1 MKTPR
6 ALEMQSSFLGRFSPH
21 FAISTLRV
29 VRYSRPRVLPALDFR
44 VSRTA
49 VVRICFLLFL
59 FFSSSSSSS
68 SSSSFFKVVTKN
80 KEIFSLSMFFPGGGR
95 PVGEDPSEK
104 LRREQKREMEERR
117 RRRGGRAMSTSTTT
131 KNDGD
136 ILFEKKNHHFHR
148 EKSRRRRRRR
158 DDDALF
164 SVLWKADLICRVEDV
179 AAKRGIRTRRNDKIQ
194 VPASALRTLE
204 RCDRC
209 EGAPFFYVKKGAS
222 LSKTDDEKEEEGRYC
237 AALDYQAEENTV
249 VVPSELAKRLGLSTS
264 SSSTSFDDG
273 RVLRVEFRSREL
285 EKCEWVKLQP
295 VSNEFSKFL
304 TRHPEADV
312 KVALEQILVQWSC
325 VHVGDAFEV
334 DFSGFVSSREDEDA
348 STKTFTLK
356 VVALK
361 VEGGEEDI
369 VASLIETDVEV
380 DLAPSIEHDEVI
392 ERIET
397 LNRNDEEQKRNE
409 REKKLA
415 EAKEARVRLERKEER
430 KEKMRR
436 FREAMAKKLPSEP
449 PLSTSSNVLRIRIS
463 LPTGEAIERRF
474 YDTDDVSLLFD
485 FVSASYSFDNENDD
499 DDDDTNVVEFCLVTR
514 GGFGVGENQK
524 RIYMP
529 SIASLGARGS
539 LGAAGVRS
547 GDVFFVEKVAMS

>member
-1 MKTPR
+1 MYLAR
-6 ALEMQSSFLGRFSPH
+6 SYILFVSSFF
-21 FAISTLRV
+21 F
-29 VRYSRPRVLPALDFR
+29 
-44 VSRTA
+44 
-49 VVRICFLLFL
+49 FLLL
-59 FFSSSSSSS
+59 L
-68 SSSSFFKVVTKN
+68 FKVVTKN

-148 EKSRRRRRRR
+148 EKSRRRRRR

-194 VPASALRTLE
+194 VPASALRTLK

-264 SSSTSFDDG
+264 SSSTSFDDR

-397 LNRNDEEQKRNE
+397 LNRNDEEKKRNE

-436 FREAMAKKLPSEP
+436 FREAMAMKLPSEP

-474 YDTDDVSLLFD
+474 YDTDDVSSLFD
-485 FVSASYSFDNENDD
+485 FVSASYSFDNEN
-499 DDDDTNVVEFCLVTR
+499 DDDTNVVEFCLVTR

-547 GDVFFVEKVAMS
+547 GDVFFVEKVALS